1 MSKYSKLITMKDNF
15 TKAAIEA
22 ESNYMKLYWQ
32 NKVDTVQNEI
42 NNMTVSEAQEEVK

>member
-22 ESNYMKLYWQ
+22 ESPFMKFYWK
-32 NKVDTVQNEI
+32 NKADTVQEVI
-42 NNMTVSEAQEEVK
+42 NILTVTEAQEKVK

>member
-15 TKAAIEA
+15 TNAAIEA

-32 NKVDTVQNEI
+32 NEANTVQNEI
-42 NNMTVSEAQEEVK
+42 NNLTVTEAQEEVK